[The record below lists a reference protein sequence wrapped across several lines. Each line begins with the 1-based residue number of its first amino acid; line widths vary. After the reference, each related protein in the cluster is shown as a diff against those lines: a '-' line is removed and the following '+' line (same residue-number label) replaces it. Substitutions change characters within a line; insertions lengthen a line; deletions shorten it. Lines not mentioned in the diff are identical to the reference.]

1 MLRRRLF
8 AEACAFA
15 GEEIRNPDRLRM
27 WIRYAHYFKYKTAR
41 SAAFSIISEGRSRG
55 GICGNKCSMRK
66 NRCSIRKLHYA
77 EMGQCVRKRSIY
89 INVVIFF

>member
-41 SAAFSIISEGRSRG
+41 SAAFSCFSEGRSRG
-55 GICGNKCSMRK
+55 GYVEISV
-66 NRCSIRKLHYA
+66 
-77 EMGQCVRKRSIY
+77 QCVKTGVQYVNCIMQKWV
-89 INVVIFF
+89 NA